1 MKQVLNLAAMLVFS
15 FPALAGSATLTT
27 DPLTKLPLIPSKD
40 SGLHLDNAP
49 MRLPDTKMCK
59 SNMQTDFYSLN
70 VGKLNAV
77 IAWYGAH
84 LSGFHK
90 THAFGGDRAQDTF
103 YNADGTVI
111 VSITGEP
118 GKNGE
123 DVDTHSILYAHFQP
137 GLSEKE
143 IVGMNA
149 GHLVCN

>member
-1 MKQVLNLAAMLVFS
+1 MKHVLKPAAMLALS
-15 FPALAGSATLTT
+15 FPALAGSSATLTT
-27 DPLTKLPLIPSKD
+27 DPLTKLPLILLID
-40 SGLHLDNAP
+40 LDNAP
-49 MRLPDTKMCK
+49 MRLPDTQMCK
-59 SNMQTDFYSLN
+59 SKMQTDFYSLDH
-70 VGKLNAV
+70 GKLSAT

-90 THAFGGDRAQDTF
+90 THAYGVDRSQDTF

-123 DVDTHSILYAHFQP
+123 DVDAHSVVYARFQP

-143 IVGMNA
+143 IVGVNSS
-149 GHLVCN
+149 HLVCN